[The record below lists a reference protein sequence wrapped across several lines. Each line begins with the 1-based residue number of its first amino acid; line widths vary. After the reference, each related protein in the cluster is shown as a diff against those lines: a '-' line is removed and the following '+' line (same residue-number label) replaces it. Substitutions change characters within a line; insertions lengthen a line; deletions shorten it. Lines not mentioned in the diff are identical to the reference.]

1 MLDTIADCLPDDC
14 AAPQCY
20 SSRRQEYF
28 DRFMSLLL
36 VHCRHHRSVAFYAN
50 RLCITQKYLSTI
62 VKEISN
68 RTPSQWIRDML
79 INEIAYQLAHTS
91 CSIKEIA
98 YDFNFPTISFFG
110 KYFKSATGLSPKKY
124 RLSLS
129 EA

>member
-1 MLDTIADCLPDDC
+1 M
-14 AAPQCY
+14 
-20 SSRRQEYF
+20 
-28 DRFMSLLL
+28 LLL
-36 VHCRHHRSVAFYAN
+36 ATPGIFRPFHEPAARPLPPPPLRGILCQP
-50 RLCITQKYLSTI
+50 LCITQKYLSTI
-62 VKEISN
+62 VKEISD
-68 RTPSQWIRDML
+68 RTPSQWIRDTL